1 MIVYFT
7 GTGNSRYCAR
17 LLAITPEGPRP
28 RPAEELAALGRKYV
42 GRVETRPS
50 LEAALDEALANGW
63 DLLVCGSLYLA
74 SQARPLLLQKLKKAP
89 KPEK

>member
-1 MIVYFT
+1 M
-7 GTGNSRYCAR
+7 
-17 LLAITPEGPRP
+17 
-28 RPAEELAALGRKYV
+28 